1 MIVPN
6 QLSLFNTES
15 LEVTEEE
22 EIITKR
28 FKVSHRKVKAKG
40 QRKLNLDRL
49 PQEDVFHQLADGKQ
63 HCDKCGKKM
72 SVMVE
77 RNLISREPKFHPA
90 WFSCENHYAQV
101 YKCVDCDK
109 NAGNDHIVQA
119 PTPQPLFNHSYVS
132 PSVATEFI
140 YSKFVLSVPFYRQVT
155 KWAQYNITL
164 DDRLMAR
171 AAIKLSQRLAPLYRL
186 LQAEVQQASAV
197 QIDET
202 PFQVIQGKNEQ
213 GYFWTVVTPQEFSTH
228 QVAFFYYSET
238 RAGRTLAKIMPKDYS
253 GAVMCD
259 GYAAYGP
266 KNLPFAQLGSCLVH
280 VVRNFKNLIKAKLD
294 HKSERKVKG
303 GVALQA
309 TKFFSAVFRAEK
321 EIIQSG
327 DYTSPL
333 EKAQLRQA
341 KVLPLL
347 DKAYEYLEK
356 ESDRSSGKL
365 RKAISYALKQKQR
378 VYLTMTRGELPLS
391 NNHAERQI
399 RPTTIVRKN
408 SLFAFTVAGA
418 QANALYYT
426 LIQTAKL
433 NGLNTYKYLEILLEA
448 ARSPETTDWKAY
460 LPWSKM
466 IQTTCL
472 A

>member
-1 MIVPN
+1 M
-6 QLSLFNTES
+6 
-15 LEVTEEE
+15 
-22 EIITKR
+22 
-28 FKVSHRKVKAKG
+28 
-40 QRKLNLDRL
+40 
-49 PQEDVFHQLADGKQ
+49 
-63 HCDKCGKKM
+63 
-72 SVMVE
+72 
-77 RNLISREPKFHPA
+77 
-90 WFSCENHYAQV
+90 
-101 YKCVDCDK
+101 
-109 NAGNDHIVQA
+109 QA

-140 YSKFVLSVPFYRQVT
+140 YSKFVLSVPFYRLVT

-164 DDRLMAR
+164 DVRLM
-171 AAIKLSQRLAPLYRL
+171 APLYRL

-294 HKSERKVKG
+294 HKPERKVKG

-327 DYTSPL
+327 DY
-333 EKAQLRQA
+333 
-341 KVLPLL
+341 
-347 DKAYEYLEK
+347 
-356 ESDRSSGKL
+356 
-365 RKAISYALKQKQR
+365 
-378 VYLTMTRGELPLS
+378 
-391 NNHAERQI
+391 
-399 RPTTIVRKN
+399 
-408 SLFAFTVAGA
+408 
-418 QANALYYT
+418 
-426 LIQTAKL
+426 
-433 NGLNTYKYLEILLEA
+433 
-448 ARSPETTDWKAY
+448 
-460 LPWSKM
+460 
-466 IQTTCL
+466 
-472 A
+472 